1 METFNTFHYDTK
13 QELLFMAKRGIIE
26 QFEIKIFSSN
36 NIKAN
41 RVDRYHLYG
50 FEEINQMVVQNRFL
64 YVSTNMY
71 LHIIHLT
78 NIPSNYQEYDGS
90 YNVYPELYNQ
100 MMVPLAVGFVKVDA
114 A

>member
-1 METFNTFHYDTK
+1 
-13 QELLFMAKRGIIE
+13 
-26 QFEIKIFSSN
+26 
-36 NIKAN
+36 
-41 RVDRYHLYG
+41 
-50 FEEINQMVVQNRFL
+50 
-64 YVSTNMY
+64 MY

-100 MMVPLAVGFVKVDA
+100 MMVPLTVGFVKVDA

>member
-1 METFNTFHYDTK
+1 
-13 QELLFMAKRGIIE
+13 
-26 QFEIKIFSSN
+26 
-36 NIKAN
+36 
-41 RVDRYHLYG
+41 
-50 FEEINQMVVQNRFL
+50 MVVQNRFL